1 MELHLSLPLVSS
13 CFRERDGIVVTSI
26 HKARIGNL
34 CPTWSIP
41 ELHSRSNAF
50 PHIELAVGV
59 VTTPL
64 LFFSLAGQDK
74 APCNTAVGLII
85 DQHQFLG
92 CQLLH
97 AEQRVSILVITADV
111 REQRVA
117 RQANIALLAH
127 VTLGVCP
134 VEFLE
139 VPSSSL
145 LTECNVEIS
154 IIVLGV
160 PFSYTL
166 IDIGH
171 TISTRVVSIATT
183 LLCSGRKG
191 DAVIIDAK
199 ALLVVR
205 TC

>member
-1 MELHLSLPLVSS
+1 MELHLSLPLVGSS
-13 CFRERDGIVVTSI
+13 LGQCDGIVVTSI
-26 HKARIGNL
+26 HKAWIGNL
-34 CPTWSIP
+34 RPARSIP
-41 ELHSRSNAF
+41 ELHRRCDTL
-50 PHIELAVGV
+50 PHIELTVGV

-97 AEQRVSILVITADV
+97 TEQGVSILVITADV
-111 REQRVA
+111 REQRVG

-127 VTLGVCP
+127 VTLSICP

-205 TC
+205 SC